1 MRNRIY
7 LLLLLVLVSALA
19 VVQLRQ
25 ETRQRYAALQQ
36 FQAQR
41 DALNIEWSQ
50 LLLEEGA
57 WSQHRRIETLA
68 RAQLGMSVP
77 DPKHVTAVRL
87 AGGDTP

>member
-1 MRNRIY
+1 MRNRVY

-19 VVQLRQ
+19 VVQLRH

-36 FQAQR
+36 LQAQR
-41 DALNIEWSQ
+41 DALNVEWGQ

-68 RAQLGMSVP
+68 RTQLGMNVP
-77 DPKHVTAVRL
+77 DPKHVSAIRL
-87 AGGDTP
+87 AGGEMP